1 MMTFAG
7 ENWHKIDPLRE
18 AYCLW
23 TEPRLD
29 IFRYLNLS
37 KNQNEPLDSRLN
49 VGIYLRKKGCKTP
62 LFHKG

>member
-1 MMTFAG
+1 MITFDG
-7 ENWHKIDPLRE
+7 ENWHKVDPPRE

-29 IFRYLNLS
+29 IFRDPNLS

-49 VGIYLRKKGCKTP
+49 VGTYLRKKGSKTS
-62 LFHKG
+62 LLHKR